1 MIRRVAI
8 VEDDPRFLSTL
19 DVFFRHLDG
28 FELVDRFVSAEAALE
43 RAAAAGD
50 GETSPW
56 NLVLMDLEL
65 PRMDGIEAAR
75 RLKADWPEMPVVML
89 TAFEDP
95 SAILE
100 AICAGADGYLVKKI
114 SAPELR
120 QQLRSIV
127 DGGAPLTA
135 GVART
140 VLHLLRQAPEHKG
153 AGSPSTP
160 PSRLDLTTR
169 EQDVL
174 RCLVRGRSYKQAA
187 DDLGITL
194 DTVRGYIRNVYRKL
208 QVHSVAEAVGRAIR
222 ERLV

>member
-1 MIRRVAI
+1 MIQHVAV

-19 DVFFRHLDG
+19 QVFFEHLDG
-28 FELVDRFVSAEAALE
+28 FELVDRFVSAESALQGAAS
-43 RAAAAGD
+43 AG
-50 GETSPW
+50 GETAPW
-56 NLVLMDLEL
+56 DLVLMDLEL
-65 PRMDGIEAAR
+65 PRMDGIQAVR
-75 RLKADWPEMPVVML
+75 KLKADWPGMPVVML

-140 VLHLLRQAPEHKG
+140 VLRLLRD
-153 AGSPSTP
+153 TP
-160 PSRLDLTTR
+160 GEGFVGTSANRPTRLDLTAR
-169 EQDVL
+169 EQDTL

-187 DDLGITL
+187 DDLGVTL
-194 DTVRGYIRNVYRKL
+194 HTVRGYIRNVYRKL

-222 ERLV
+222 DRLV